1 MIGAAVATN
10 NNNNEEIR
18 VRLSLLT
25 KDAEKD
31 LARVYQRVRD
41 SFKNIKV
48 DVKVNLD
55 PAAVARVKELNLALT
70 NLNKTSM
77 TGAVNAFKD
86 LSSAI
91 KGIDKRTLS
100 TLANDTKRLA
110 TNLQAF
116 NNPVQIQSIRTLAGA
131 FKHIGDSSK
140 GLVGVK
146 EGMQGLANGLNS
158 ITRAANNIGQINQIE
173 PAIRRLTA
181 ALKDLQ
187 KANVDPQLKNLAELA
202 KGLAVTTQRG
212 SGARTKSPIDQ
223 DSIAGWFK
231 SKQIELDRKPLRM
244 RVRPEFD
251 EGDWNQKIQKYQNLL
266 IAISFGQ
273 FTEEFKRFAANS
285 LRDFATIQSTRTTL
299 DTVYRQNPKQ
309 GNEYFRGLYDY
320 EKQTPYTFE
329 EIMGVGRTFGVQRNQ
344 IGRMGRSPMQM
355 VELAGQLAALT
366 GGPINEAASGL
377 SKVMSGDPNGLEI
390 LRNQFG
396 ISRSV
401 LMQGGVMPGPAG
413 FNLSSEASVRA
424 ILTAIERYSKEQGG
438 PELVERRSK
447 DISGKLST
455 LESQWFSTRASLMEP
470 IQETAGQFIDAMTAA
485 VKAVED
491 LPPVVRGF
499 AGIIV
504 QSASVTAEALQKLSS
519 AALVI
524 VGAANAGILPGSGR
538 ATIDAATGRM
548 ISYQTSMRQAM
559 MMQGGLN
566 LASPFLTRASLGA
579 PGPIPFQ
586 PPSSAAT
593 NLVKQGYASNMMM
606 AASNVGVAGFGVAA
620 QTMGKEVKP
629 GSYIP
634 NIKAIFSTVG
644 KAIADLAKGIITT
657 IFGAGALAG
666 MTKAAGAVARPALQL
681 GITGA
686 VSTFGLAFVGV
697 AAGLTAVAIAAMALE
712 GNMWKRQIEKE
723 TKQVRDKLDT
733 DIRERYKKNPK
744 LLAEDRDIS
753 MMTPEQLAANGISKQ
768 RIRQA
773 RERLTGFYGTE
784 NDERIKKLRNLE
796 DTYDENKDAVA
807 EQQKTVRQNKL
818 AQLEAATFLGEAGSD
833 ERLKLLKENVS
844 SLEREY
850 KAAQKVAGLNKDDTI
865 VQMKAKEL
873 LEARVEARKEEIK
886 LQQASIAMDR
896 AMLALGGAQGGLTQE
911 DKIRRNRGLNA
922 RTDQSTPE
930 GRAAFLMGEATI
942 AEQEFQL
949 LVQSKKYHT
958 EILSLRQRGLQARLE
973 GIRLDAEEKKR
984 NQSERDFAAIEEEA
998 AIKSKRAR
1006 YDEYLVMKSL
1016 ATEVTKLK
1024 GNELQAQLSELYIA
1038 KEKELQAEEMNAEK
1052 RKLIEEKYS
1061 LQKKQLTQRYYDDLL
1076 QMASQYQANLAQIEA
1091 DRAGMNLDNQKAGAD
1106 LWRNQFNR
1114 MSPIQKANNI
1124 GTLAGL
1130 ANSEIEGIKQ
1140 VEKEKLNT
1148 LDKQWEATKNQI
1160 NAELAMA
1167 GITGRRRRELE
1178 QTYKVK
1184 EKEYNLDKDKVRSST
1199 ANEVD
1204 KITQQNIFDTQDA
1217 ILEASGYMTT
1227 QANKVLSRRL
1237 KKSDRALEATKD
1249 PSKKIDILK
1258 GQLEI
1263 EKQIAQNEAGQAMKE
1278 AATRG
1283 DIVEQTQIKADLEE
1297 KILEIQGKYLDKAKA
1312 ITKELEAQNEEIM
1325 KRYTNEDGTTM
1336 GEVFGIQDL
1345 AANMKADS
1353 DYSAMRYKQLGMK
1366 SKMSRVFGADEFALK
1381 QDAFEGAGI
1390 AREVAFQGKAMTN
1403 TQLPQMNVKVDD
1415 ITLKID
1421 LTVDGKRHSE
1431 YKLEANRKNPNFQ
1444 SGRKNK

>member
-1 MIGAAVATN
+1 MA
-10 NNNNEEIR
+10 NNNNEEVR

-70 NLNKTSM
+70 NLNKTNM

-86 LSSAI
+86 LSTSI

-131 FKHIGDSSK
+131 FKHIGDSAK

-146 EGMQGLANGLNS
+146 EGMQGLANGLNAINRS
-158 ITRAANNIGQINQIE
+158 AGNIGQINQIE

-202 KGLAVTTQRG
+202 KGLAITTQKG
-212 SGARTKSPIDQ
+212 SGARTKSPIDTE
-223 DSIAGWFK
+223 SIAGWFK
-231 SKQIELDRKPLRM
+231 SKQVELDKKPLRM
-244 RVRPEFD
+244 RVRPEID

-266 IAISFGQ
+266 IAVSFGQ

-309 GNEYFRGLYDY
+309 GNEYFKGLYQY
-320 EKQTPYTFE
+320 EKETPFTFE

-344 IGRMGRSPMQM
+344 ISRMGRSPMQM

-401 LMQGGVMPGPAG
+401 LMQGGVMPGPSG

-470 IQETAGQFIDAMTAA
+470 IQETAGQFIDAMTAV
-485 VKAVED
+485 VKAMED

-499 AGIIV
+499 VGILV

-538 ATIDAATGRM
+538 ATIDAATGRV
-548 ISYQTSMRQAM
+548 ISYQTSMRQAAA
-559 MMQGGLN
+559 MQGRMN
-566 LASPFLTRASLGA
+566 LASPFLTQAVLGRPGAA
-579 PGPIPFQ
+579 PPYA
-586 PPSSAAT
+586 PSSMAS
-593 NLVKQGYASNMMM
+593 NMVKQGYASNIM
-606 AASNVGVAGFGVAA
+606 AGASNLGVAGFGVAA
-620 QTMGKEVKP
+620 QTMGKEAKP

-634 NIKAIFSTVG
+634 NIKAIFSTIG
-644 KAIADLAKGIITT
+644 KAIAEFAKGALTYV
-657 IFGAGALAG
+657 FGASALAG
-666 MTKAAGAVARPALQL
+666 VTKAAAGPAAAGIKLAV
-681 GITGA
+681 TGFI
-686 VSTFGLAFVGV
+686 STYGLAIVGV
-697 AAGLTAVAIAAMALE
+697 VGGLAAIALTVMALE
-712 GNMWKRQIEKE
+712 GEMWRRRIEKE
-723 TKQVRDKLDT
+723 TKETRNKLDT
-733 DIRERYKKNPK
+733 DIRDRYKKDPNLLIEDGEIANMTPQQ
-744 LLAEDRDIS
+744 LAEK
-753 MMTPEQLAANGISKQ
+753 GISRQ
-768 RIRQA
+768 RIRLA

-784 NDERIKKLRNLE
+784 KDDKIKKLKTLE
-796 DTYDENKDAVA
+796 ETYEEGRSAIA

-818 AQLEAATFLGEAGSD
+818 AQIEAATFLGEAGSD
-833 ERLKLLKENVS
+833 ERMKLLKENVS

-865 VQMKAKEL
+865 VQLKAKEL
-873 LEARVEARKEEIK
+873 LEARVEARKEELK
-886 LQQASIAMDR
+886 LQQASIAMDK
-896 AMLALGGAQGGLTQE
+896 AMLALGASRGGLSQE
-911 DKIRRNRGLNA
+911 DRIRMNRAINA

-930 GRAAFLMGEATI
+930 GRAAFLSQEAAL

-949 LVQSKKYHT
+949 LVNSKKYHT
-958 EILSLRQRGLQARLE
+958 EILALRQKGLQARLE
-973 GIRLDAEEKKR
+973 AIRLEAEEKKR
-984 NQSERDFAAIEEEA
+984 NQSERDFSSIDEEA

-1006 YDEYLVMKSL
+1006 YDEFLVMKSL
-1016 ATEVTKLK
+1016 TAEVTKLK
-1024 GNELQAQLSELYIA
+1024 GKELEAQLSELYIA
-1038 KEKELQAEEMNAEK
+1038 KEKELMAEEMNAEK
-1052 RKLIEEKYS
+1052 RKLIEEKYA
-1061 LQKKQLTQRYYDDLL
+1061 LQKKQIQQKSYHDLL
-1076 QMASQYQANLAQIEA
+1076 QMASQYEANLAQIAA
-1091 DRAGMNLDNQKAGAD
+1091 DRAGMDLENQRAGAD
-1106 LWRNQFNR
+1106 LWRNQINR
-1114 MSPIQKANNI
+1114 MSPVQKANNI
-1124 GTLAGL
+1124 GVLAGL
-1130 ANSEIEGIKQ
+1130 ANTEIGLIK
-1140 VEKEKLNT
+1140 EEESKKLDA
-1148 LDKQWEATKNQI
+1148 LDKQWEATKKQI
-1160 NAELAMA
+1160 NGELAMV
-1167 GITGRRRRELE
+1167 GITARRRRELE
-1178 QTYKVK
+1178 QLYKIK
-1184 EKEYNLDKDKVRSST
+1184 EKEYNLDKDRVRSKT
-1199 ANEVD
+1199 ANEID
-1204 KITQQNIFDTQDA
+1204 KLNQQTILETQDA
-1217 ILEASGYMTT
+1217 ELEASGYGVT
-1227 QANKVLSRRL
+1227 QANRVLGRRL
-1237 KKSDRALEATKD
+1237 KKSERALGNVKD

-1263 EKQIAQNEAGQAMKE
+1263 EKQMAQNEASQALKE
-1278 AATRG
+1278 AAVRG
-1283 DIVEQTQIKADLEE
+1283 DTIEQAQIKADLEE
-1297 KILEIQGKYLDKAKA
+1297 KILDLQNKYLEKAKEV
-1312 ITKELEAQNEEIM
+1312 TKEFEAQNAELM
-1325 KRYTNEDGTTM
+1325 KRYQNEDGFTM
-1336 GEVFGIQDL
+1336 GETFGIMDL
-1345 AANMKADS
+1345 AENMKTDS
-1353 DYSAMRYKQLGMK
+1353 DYSRMRYKQMGLN
-1366 SKMSRVFGADEFALK
+1366 SKMKRVFGADEFSVK
-1381 QDAFEGAGI
+1381 QDIFEGTGI

-1415 ITLKID
+1415 VNLRLELI
-1421 LTVDGKRHSE
+1421 VDGKRHSE
-1431 YKLEANRKNPNFQ
+1431 YKLQANQKNPNFQ
-1444 SGRKNK
+1444 PGRKNK